1 MVSAT
6 EMGAIVCPPMP
17 AFYLRPQSVQDI
29 VDASV
34 ARVLDLL
41 DVAHALSSRW
51 QGAAA
56 AEATV

>member
-1 MVSAT
+1 
-6 EMGAIVCPPMP
+6 MP

-29 VDASV
+29 VDAGV

-41 DVAHALSSRW
+41 DVPHELSARW

-56 AEATV
+56 VAAAG

>member
-1 MVSAT
+1 MTAVT

-17 AFYLRPQSVQDI
+17 AFYLRPQSLDDL

-41 DVAHALSSRW
+41 DVPHTLSERW
-51 QGAAA
+51 QGLDTTPA
-56 AEATV
+56 